1 MKSRR
6 LGWILVVAG
15 LTAIAAATAPAFPA
29 GKDMVNRAKSAA
41 AAAGSGSAARTGSP
55 APAAAPAAAKPGA
68 SGTAGASSGPAD
80 PTAKA
85 GEATV
90 EEILKQQEQLLSGQ
104 RFSYD
109 PGGRR
114 DPFRSLLEEVAVKKK
129 GPRPKGVAGM
139 LVTELD
145 LVGIVKDSA
154 GADMAFVIGSDNR
167 GYFLKSG
174 DDVYDGSLMGIDPRA
189 GTATFRQQV
198 DDPRLIKPYRDVVKR
213 LVPLEEEKANE

>member
-1 MKSRR
+1 VP
-6 LGWILVVAG
+6 I
-15 LTAIAAATAPAFPA
+15 
-29 GKDMVNRAKSAA
+29 N
-41 AAAGSGSAARTGSP
+41 
-55 APAAAPAAAKPGA
+55 
-68 SGTAGASSGPAD
+68 
-80 PTAKA
+80 KA

-109 PGGRR
+109 PAGRR
-114 DPFRSLLEEVAVKKK
+114 DPFRSLLEEVGLKKK

-145 LVGIVKDSA
+145 LVGIVKDSG

-174 DDVYDGSLMGIDPRA
+174 DEVYDGSLMGIDPRA

>member
-1 MKSRR
+1 MKFRR
-6 LGWILVVAG
+6 LGWILVVAC
-15 LTAIAAATAPAFPA
+15 LTAIAAAAAPAFPA
-29 GKDMVNRAKSAA
+29 GKDMVNRAKD
-41 AAAGSGSAARTGSP
+41 AAGAASAGAASRSGAQ
-55 APAAAPAAAKPGA
+55 APAAAPAAAPA
-68 SGTAGASSGPAD
+68 SPAPAG
-80 PTAKA
+80 KA
-85 GEATV
+85 GEAAV

-109 PGGRR
+109 PAGRR
-114 DPFRSLLEEVAVKKK
+114 DPFRSLLEEVGLKKK

-139 LVTELD
+139 MVTELD
-145 LVGIVKDSA
+145 LVGIVKDSG

-174 DDVYDGSLMGIDPRA
+174 DEVYDGSLMGIDSRQ

>member
-1 MKSRR
+1 MKSRG

-15 LTAIAAATAPAFPA
+15 LTAIAAAAAPAFPA
-29 GKDMVNRAKSAA
+29 GKDMVDRAKNAA
-41 AAAGSGSAARTGSP
+41 AAAGTGTAARSGSTASAP
-55 APAAAPAAAKPGA
+55 APTAAPAAASKSPA
-68 SGTAGASSGPAD
+68 SGVPAD
-80 PTAKA
+80 PTTKA

-90 EEILKQQEQLLSGQ
+90 EEILRQQEQLLSGQ

-109 PGGRR
+109 PAGRR
-114 DPFRSLLEEVAVKKK
+114 DPFRSLLEEVAIKKK

>member
-1 MKSRR
+1 MKSRG
-6 LGWILVVAG
+6 LGWIVVVAG
-15 LTAIAAATAPAFPA
+15 LTAIAAADAPAFPA
-29 GKDMVNRAKSAA
+29 GKDMVDRAKNAA
-41 AAAGSGSAARTGSP
+41 AAAGTGTAARSGSTASAP
-55 APAAAPAAAKPGA
+55 APAAAPAAASKSPA
-68 SGTAGASSGPAD
+68 SGVPAD
-80 PTAKA
+80 PTTKA

-90 EEILKQQEQLLSGQ
+90 EEILRQQEQLLSGQ

-109 PGGRR
+109 PAGRR
-114 DPFRSLLEEVAVKKK
+114 DPFRSLLEEVAIKKK

>member
-1 MKSRR
+1 MKSRG

-15 LTAIAAATAPAFPA
+15 LTAIAAAAAPAFPA
-29 GKDMVNRAKSAA
+29 GKDMVDRAKKAA
-41 AAAGSGSAARTGSP
+41 AAAGTGTAARSGSTALAP
-55 APAAAPAAAKPGA
+55 APAAAPAAASKSPA
-68 SGTAGASSGPAD
+68 SGVPAD
-80 PTAKA
+80 PTTKA

-90 EEILKQQEQLLSGQ
+90 EEILRQQEQLLSGQ

-109 PGGRR
+109 PAGRR
-114 DPFRSLLEEVAVKKK
+114 DPFRSLLEEVAIKKK

>member
-15 LTAIAAATAPAFPA
+15 LTAIAAASAPAFPA

-55 APAAAPAAAKPGA
+55 APAPAPGKPGP
-68 SGTAGASSGPAD
+68 SDASSPSGAPAD
-80 PTAKA
+80 PTIKA

-109 PGGRR
+109 PAGRR

>member
-1 MKSRR
+1 MTFRR
-6 LGWILVVAG
+6 LGWILAIAG
-15 LTAIAAATAPAFPA
+15 LTVVAAAAAPAFPA
-29 GKDMVNRAKSAA
+29 GKDMVNRAK
-41 AAAGSGSAARTGSP
+41 AAAGAASAGTAARAGAAP
-55 APAAAPAAAKPGA
+55 APAAAAAEAPSSPAPSAAAA
-68 SGTAGASSGPAD
+68 
-80 PTAKA
+80 
-85 GEATV
+85 ATV
-90 EEILKQQEQLLSGQ
+90 EEILKQQEQLLTGQ

-109 PGGRR
+109 PSGRR
-114 DPFRSLLEEVAVKKK
+114 DPFRSLLEEVGLKKK

-145 LVGIVKDSA
+145 LVGIVKDSG

-174 DDVYDGSLMGIDPRA
+174 DEVYDGSLMGIDPRA
-189 GTATFRQQV
+189 GTATFRQAV

>member
-1 MKSRR
+1 MRSRR

-15 LTAIAAATAPAFPA
+15 LTAAAAVSAPAFPA
-29 GKDMVNRAKSAA
+29 GKDMVNRAKDAA
-41 AAAGSGSAARTGSP
+41 AAAGTGSAERTGAPAAPKTSTP
-55 APAAAPAAAKPGA
+55 APAAAPSRSGA
-68 SGTAGASSGPAD
+68 PAD
-80 PTAKA
+80 PTMKA

-109 PGGRR
+109 PAGRR
-114 DPFRSLLEEVAVKKK
+114 DPFRSLLEEVSVKKK

-145 LVGIVKDSA
+145 LVGIVKDSG

-174 DDVYDGSLMGIDPRA
+174 DEVYDGSLMGIDPRA